1 MAIIKC
7 IRLGK
12 RRKKEK
18 EGNNAEKEKYCSV

>member
-12 RRKKEK
+12 HHKKEK
-18 EGNNAEKEKYCSV
+18 EENNAEKEKYCSV